1 MSAEYYSKSN
11 NTTPQNNRE
20 PPHLLSSSFIQQEL
34 NSPAQKFSNMSENG
48 YHTVTDQFGMHTQTS
63 VQISEPPPYDEF
75 VEYNWPTEIPPFLAQ
90 TPDDFNNQQLFN
102 PEDTHFLLHDF
113 LGNLDE
119 NDNFIFDPS
128 LPGDMPIYPNS
139 SDNHDSSSS
148 HNNVYILPQGQVSS
162 SSSPTGDLLN
172 RQQFSSSNSTS
183 LSPRTSSITLSSSPP
198 LPSRNNSHNHNNISN
213 GDGGDDIS
221 SEGGNADGSSTPT
234 VPSKRKQENDDE
246 RIRRRTSNPRLN
258 PINTKLPMTQSNN
271 NSSRPISNNNSPSP
285 STPRELIKTK
295 DEDDD
300 DLLNATS
307 ANTSNIDNLNDEY
320 SSDIKTESSTKPTP
334 QKSSRKPY
342 KELLTEEEKRANHI
356 ASEQKRR
363 NTIRAGFKEL
373 TDIIPTLKNV
383 NNSKSTILFK
393 AVDYIKYLERRNRNL
408 KERAG
413 LLEMRRVAPMP
424 INYGVIPNGGLTAIP
439 IGHHPQPSQQ
449 QHVMAP
455 HHQIY
460 FVPSTPS
467 SENPPSMI
475 PAGSVVSP
483 GVNSTNNIFSRGA
496 AMGMQISNMPLSS
509 QQNHHHPQ
517 QDNVPGM
524 NIPTMGSD
532 DGNSGGVDIDG
543 DSSMLGMNG
552 NATRVGVK
560 C

>member
-1 MSAEYYSKSN
+1 MSEYYSKNN

-48 YHTVTDQFGMHTQTS
+48 YHTVTDQFGMHTQSS
-63 VQISEPPPYDEF
+63 VPISEPPPYDA
-75 VEYNWPTEIPPFLAQ
+75 P
-90 TPDDFNNQQLFN
+90 TPDDFSHQQLFN

-113 LGNLDE
+113 LGQT
-119 NDNFIFDPS
+119 
-128 LPGDMPIYPNS
+128 
-139 SDNHDSSSS
+139 SSS
-148 HNNVYILPQGQVSS
+148 P
-162 SSSPTGDLLN
+162 SPTGDLLN

-183 LSPRTSSITLSSSPP
+183 LSPRTSNITLSSSPP

-213 GDGGDDIS
+213 GDGGVGDDIS
-221 SEGGNADGSSTPT
+221 SEGGNPDGPSTPT
-234 VPSKRKQENDDE
+234 VPSKRKSEHDDE
-246 RIRRRTSNPRLN
+246 RVRRRTSNPRLN
-258 PINTKLPMTQSNN
+258 PINTKLPMTQSNSN
-271 NSSRPISNNNSPSP
+271 TPTSSNNNSPSP
-285 STPRELIKTK
+285 STPNRELIKSK
-295 DEDDD
+295 NDDD
-300 DLLNATS
+300 DDELVNATS
-307 ANTSNIDNLNDEY
+307 ANTSNMDNLNDEF
-320 SSDIKTESSTKPTP
+320 SSADIKTESSSTKQTP

-408 KERAG
+408 KERA
-413 LLEMRRVAPMP
+413 VAPMP

-449 QHVMAP
+449 QHVMGP

-460 FVPSTPS
+460 FVPTTPT
-467 SENPPSMI
+467 SENPSSMI

-483 GVNSTNNIFSRGA
+483 VVNSTNNIFSRG

-532 DGNSGGVDIDG
+532 DGNNGGVDIDG